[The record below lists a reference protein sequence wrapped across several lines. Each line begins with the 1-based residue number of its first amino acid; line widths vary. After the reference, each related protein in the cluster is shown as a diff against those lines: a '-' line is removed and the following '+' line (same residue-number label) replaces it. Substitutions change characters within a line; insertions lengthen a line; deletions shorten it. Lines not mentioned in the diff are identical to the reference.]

1 LNTTSR
7 FTTVGTEGENVDFFT
22 SGFLWPNG
30 RVPYVISDDFNDTHK
45 AVIQSAVESY
55 NSEFTDCISWVPR
68 HVPLIHQPPST
79 VTMLTYVLHYP
90 EEAISIITAAGE
102 AFRPVFMRAV
112 KSRGVVPETLNL
124 HLGQRSRSTF

>member
-30 RVPYVISDDFNDTHK
+30 RVPYVISDDFNDTQK

-55 NSEFTDCISWVPR
+55 NTEFTDCISWVPR

-79 VTMLTYVLHYP
+79 VT
-90 EEAISIITAAGE
+90 I
-102 AFRPVFMRAV
+102 
-112 KSRGVVPETLNL
+112 
-124 HLGQRSRSTF
+124 